1 MCSRGAGHIGGGRRQ
16 TRPSGIARDLDEA
29 TPEASKAS
37 SSAAAFVAGA
47 KAIVPVLLALIPFG
61 VAFGATATESGLSAA
76 EALGMSIFVFAGA
89 AQLAALPLL
98 SAGASVA
105 VVVLT
110 VLIVNLRLTLYSAS
124 MAPHFGRLP
133 AGWKGIL
140 SYLLTD
146 QKGVHV
152 MTTTQAPDLTAIK
165 GRQQKAWSSG
175 DYGKVGA
182 TLTVIAELMAEAADL
197 RPGER
202 VLDVACGNGNTSL
215 AAARR
220 FCEVVGIDYVP
231 MMLDEGRR
239 RAEADG
245 LAVDFRKGDAE
256 DIPFPD
262 ASFDVVLSTIGVIFA
277 PDQEKAAGELMRVC
291 KPGGRIGM
299 ANWVPDGYV
308 GDLFKTMGKYVP
320 PPPGL
325 KSPFRWGT
333 QDGLRELFGDGMG
346 SLQTRRRTFVWRF
359 PSARYHVGFMRGY
372 YGPLHKAFE
381 TLDESGQKA
390 LEEDLISLVENY
402 NRSGNGTAV
411 WPADYLE
418 VVAAR
423 R

>member
-1 MCSRGAGHIGGGRRQ
+1 MR
-16 TRPSGIARDLDEA
+16 
-29 TPEASKAS
+29 
-37 SSAAAFVAGA
+37 
-47 KAIVPVLLALIPFG
+47 
-61 VAFGATATESGLSAA
+61 
-76 EALGMSIFVFAGA
+76 
-89 AQLAALPLL
+89 
-98 SAGASVA
+98 
-105 VVVLT
+105 
-110 VLIVNLRLTLYSAS
+110 
-124 MAPHFGRLP
+124 
-133 AGWKGIL
+133 
-140 SYLLTD
+140 
-146 QKGVHV
+146 GVHEM
-152 MTTTQAPDLTAIK
+152 MTTQTLDLTAIK

-197 RPGER
+197 HPGER

-215 AAARR
+215 AAALR

-231 MMLDEGRR
+231 MLLDEGRQ

-245 LAVDFRKGDAE
+245 LAIDFREGDAE
-256 DIPFPD
+256 AIPFAD

-277 PDQEKAAGELMRVC
+277 PDQEKAANELMRVC

-308 GDLFKTMGKYVP
+308 GDLFKTIGKYVP

-333 QDGLRELFGDGMG
+333 QDGLRELFGEGMG

-359 PSARYHVGFMRGY
+359 PSARHHVQFMRGY

-381 TLDESGQKA
+381 ALDEGGQQA

>member
-1 MCSRGAGHIGGGRRQ
+1 
-16 TRPSGIARDLDEA
+16 
-29 TPEASKAS
+29 
-37 SSAAAFVAGA
+37 
-47 KAIVPVLLALIPFG
+47 
-61 VAFGATATESGLSAA
+61 
-76 EALGMSIFVFAGA
+76 
-89 AQLAALPLL
+89 
-98 SAGASVA
+98 
-105 VVVLT
+105 
-110 VLIVNLRLTLYSAS
+110 
-124 MAPHFGRLP
+124 
-133 AGWKGIL
+133 
-140 SYLLTD
+140 
-146 QKGVHV
+146 
-152 MTTTQAPDLTAIK
+152 MTTPQTPDLATIK

-175 DYGKVGA
+175 DYGKVGT

-197 RPGER
+197 HPGER

-231 MMLDEGRR
+231 MLLDEGRQ

-245 LAVDFRKGDAE
+245 LAIDFREGDAE
-256 DIPFPD
+256 AIPFAD

-277 PDQEKAAGELMRVC
+277 PDQEKAANELMRVC

-308 GDLFKTMGKYVP
+308 GDLFKTIGKYVP

-333 QDGLRELFGDGMG
+333 QDGLRELFGEGMG

-359 PSARYHVGFMRGY
+359 PSARHHVEFMRGY

-381 TLDESGQKA
+381 ALDESGQQA
-390 LEEDLISLVENY
+390 LEEDLISLVLNY
-402 NRSGNGTAV
+402 NHSGNGTAV